1 MAQVAEGIEIRG
13 RGIRIR
19 IYWRGQAYTE
29 TDPGPADNAHI
40 KRCIK
45 RRDWLIARLKVGLP
59 IVEGDDRLLRMVAS
73 DYFDCLDVKASTL
86 RSYQNL
92 WKQHWL
98 PAFGSVAP
106 MGITIAMIRER
117 FANMEVSIK
126 TKKNALIV
134 LSGILRHADVNPNP
148 CGLVRFKRSQKAQIA
163 RYTPKELGA
172 VMARLDGEAHVYFSL
187 LRATG
192 LRPGEAL
199 ALEWSD
205 YDGEHIDVSK
215 QVVRGRLVTTTKTS
229 VRRKVYVPQW
239 ARPILDAH
247 VTRFAG
253 GSIFVNTEGN
263 RHCDTGDLNAAWRKA
278 HTKARVP
285 YRIPYVL
292 RHTRAAELLSL
303 GASAP
308 LAAKQL
314 GHSVQMFLSTY
325 SEYMDEYSLQDIRM
339 LDGKVRTANVQDSLE
354 AL

>member
-1 MAQVAEGIEIRG
+1 MAQVANGIEVRG
-13 RGIRIR
+13 RGVRIR
-19 IYWRGQAYTE
+19 IYWRGQTYTE
-29 TDPGPADNAHI
+29 TDQGSGDSAHI

-45 RRDWLIARLKVGLP
+45 RRDWLLSRLKVGLP
-59 IVEGDDRLLRMVAS
+59 IVEGDERLLSVIAS
-73 DYFDCLDVKASTL
+73 AYFDSLDVKASTL

-92 WKQHWL
+92 WKQHWR
-98 PAFGSVAP
+98 PAFGTRSPAS
-106 MGITIAMIRER
+106 ITIAMIRER
-117 FANMEVSIK
+117 FAGMDVSIK

-148 CGLVRFKRSQKAQIA
+148 CSLVRFKRSQKAPIQ
-163 RYTPKELGA
+163 RYTPKEFSRVLGK
-172 VMARLDGEAHVYFSL
+172 LGGEAHVYFAL

-215 QVVRGRLVTTTKTS
+215 QVVRGRLVETTKTS

-239 ARPILDAH
+239 VRPIIDGH

-253 GSIFVNTEGN
+253 GPIFVNTEGN
-263 RHCDTGDLNAAWRKA
+263 RHCDSGDLNAAWRKA
-278 HTKARVP
+278 HTRARVP

-314 GHSVQMFLSTY
+314 GHSVQMFLNTY
-325 SEYMDEYSLQDIRM
+325 SEYMEAYSVEDIRA
-339 LDGKVRTANVQDSLE
+339 LDSKVGPATVQESRQPL
-354 AL
+354 